1 MNIEKLERANFL
13 SERVRDLEGV
23 IANLS
28 NLKGKKMVLT
38 DYSNKVKVPDCY
50 SNVLLDLILAEY
62 NRQLESVKKEFES
75 L

>member
-38 DYSNKVKVPDCY
+38 DYSNKVKVPDCC